1 MKSQHYYS
9 ASWRAFFALPDDEDK
24 IPAEWPVDV
33 LPVTDMD
40 YQQLQ
45 AGVKTGK
52 IIVPDDT
59 GHPVLSWRYYY
70 SASRQGF
77 FPVDDKREYES
88 GAGWP
93 EDAIPVTDSD
103 YKALFDAQGKGKI
116 IKPDDNGYP
125 VASEPVIDYVATAE
139 AERTR
144 RMSALTLRINRL
156 VEAQDDGDITD
167 SELAELAVL
176 RECRTKL
183 RRMDLSNAPD
193 IDWPEVPG
201 DVA

>member
-9 ASWRAFFALPDDEDK
+9 ASWRAFFTLPDDEDN

-40 YQQLQ
+40 YQHLQ
-45 AGVKTGK
+45 SGVETGK
-52 IIVPDDT
+52 VIVPDDT

-93 EDAIPVTDSD
+93 EDGIPVTDSD

-139 AERTR
+139 AERTS
-144 RMSALTLRINRL
+144 RMSALTLRINSL

-167 SELAELAVL
+167 SELAELNAL

-183 RRMDLSNAPD
+183 RRLDLSSAPD
-193 IDWPEVPG
+193 VEWPAFP
-201 DVA
+201 A

>member
-1 MKSQHYYS
+1 
-9 ASWRAFFALPDDEDK
+9 RPDTEDK

-40 YQQLQ
+40 YQHLQ
-45 AGVKTGK
+45 AGVETGK

-139 AERTR
+139 AERTS

-167 SELAELAVL
+167 SELAELNAL

-183 RRMDLSNAPD
+183 RRLDLSSAPD
-193 IDWPEVPG
+193 VEWPAFP
-201 DVA
+201 A

>member
-1 MKSQHYYS
+1 
-9 ASWRAFFALPDDEDK
+9 
-24 IPAEWPVDV
+24 
-33 LPVTDMD
+33 MD
-40 YQQLQ
+40 YQHLQ
-45 AGVKTGK
+45 AGVETGK
-52 IIVPDDT
+52 IIIPDDT

-93 EDAIPVTDSD
+93 EDGIPVTDSD

-139 AERTR
+139 AERTS
-144 RMSALTLRINRL
+144 RMSAVTLRINHL

-167 SELAELAVL
+167 SELAELNAL

-183 RRMDLSNAPD
+183 RRLDVSNAPD
-193 IDWPEVPG
+193 VEWPSYP
-201 DVA
+201 A